1 MQYLAW
7 IGGYTNGI
15 GESGRTVEQQVLE
28 STPLLEAF
36 GNAKTIRNDNSS
48 RFGKFTEIQFNK
60 EGRITGA
67 AIRTYLLERSRVVRI
82 NNPERNY
89 HIFYQLCDGAS
100 TEERVALHL
109 RPASE
114 FRYLNSSSC
123 YELEGVGNAE
133 EYAVS
138 FRHGFEIDVR

>member
-1 MQYLAW
+1 
-7 IGGYTNGI
+7 
-15 GESGRTVEQQVLE
+15 V
-28 STPLLEAF
+28 
-36 GNAKTIRNDNSS
+36 RNDNSS

-100 TEERVALHL
+100 AEERETLHL
-109 RPASE
+109 RSASE

-123 YELEGVGNAE
+123 YELDGVSNAE

-138 FRHGFEIDVR
+138 